1 MMMSNNGWM
10 AALVAFIL
18 LASSGCSYSNEDS
31 PVTSTGQV
39 EIGSGNVEG
48 IVGRITDTRGQ
59 PIVGALVQ
67 PRSLDDPSPPIPEI
81 AIVSDD
87 NGRYTW
93 QLSPGSYELSVSAD
107 GYRGMTK
114 LTKVKAG
121 QAATLDFTLERTP
134 Y

>member
-10 AALVAFIL
+10 VAFVAFIL

-39 EIGSGNVEG
+39 GIGSVEG

>member
-1 MMMSNNGWM
+1 MMMSHNGWM
-10 AALVAFIL
+10 VAFVAFIL

-39 EIGSGNVEG
+39 GIGSVEG
-48 IVGRITDTRGQ
+48 IVGRITDTRGR
-59 PIVGALVQ
+59 PVVGALVQ